1 MTFLYRL
8 PFEIDSIPENI
19 GMIFFLSN
27 NVDNTDIYEEINK
40 NSNKEEL
47 KSNEMS
53 VNDTLKNSIPLEDQK
68 KLRKMLKYRFIHPF
82 IYKYLE
88 KLE

>member
-1 MTFLYRL
+1 
-8 PFEIDSIPENI
+8 
-19 GMIFFLSN
+19 
-27 NVDNTDIYEEINK
+27 
-40 NSNKEEL
+40 
-47 KSNEMS
+47 MS

-68 KLRKMLKYRFIHPF
+68 NLRKMLKYRFIHPF

>member
-1 MTFLYRL
+1 M
-8 PFEIDSIPENI
+8 
-19 GMIFFLSN
+19 
-27 NVDNTDIYEEINK
+27 NK
-40 NSNKEEL
+40 NSSNEEL

-68 KLRKMLKYRFIHPF
+68 KLKKMLKYIFIYWF
-82 IYKYLE
+82 VYKYLE